1 MNRLLSVSRCLIPAF
16 ATACLATGALAQMG
30 PPPVGVTILNTPLP
44 VTGTI
49 TTSGSVTATIANPA
63 TSPARTSSVDD
74 PGRIAYQV
82 LQSKSGCSNL
92 CQIQFPDVPSGKRLV
107 IQHVSGSLGFN
118 GPPKS
123 AVVNLAKDAVAN
135 SGVAAFFTSV
145 AAGAGTNNFF
155 SVFDQPVLFYIEAGK
170 PTVLASGDE
179 STISNMQ
186 VTLTGYLLD
195 CAVNICA
202 PIAP

>member
-16 ATACLATGALAQMG
+16 ATACLATAALAQPG
-30 PPPVGVTILNTPLP
+30 PPTPPTIT
-44 VTGTI
+44 VTG
-49 TTSGSVTATIANPA
+49 SVNVVNPA